1 MLLVAIG
8 VLYWDIFI
16 SLVGMGF
23 FMYGKKRPDGIA
35 MITGI
40 VLMVYPYFISSV
52 GWSIAA
58 GVIVLAAY
66 AVVRKAL

>member
-1 MLLVAIG
+1 MLLIAIG
-8 VLYWDIFI
+8 VLYWGIFI

-66 AVVRKAL
+66 LVARKIL